1 MSECG
6 QRAVLIVTR
15 RIEGTSTN
23 VARRRVELVCGL
35 SAGHPGPHHDGV
47 NDERW
52 EAAPQG
58 RRQTLLRHEDD
69 DEWSQ

>member
-1 MSECG
+1 MSACG
-6 QRAVLIVTR
+6 QTAVLIVTR

-35 SAGHPGPHHDGV
+35 SAGHAGPHHDAV

-52 EAAPQG
+52 DSEHG

-69 DEWSQ
+69 DDWTE

>member
-1 MSECG
+1 MSECA
-6 QRAVLIVTR
+6 QRAALIVTR

-23 VARRRVELVCGL
+23 VARRRIELVCGL
-35 SAGHPGPHHDGV
+35 AAGHSGPHYDSV

-52 EAAPQG
+52 EADQG

-69 DEWSQ
+69 DDWSP